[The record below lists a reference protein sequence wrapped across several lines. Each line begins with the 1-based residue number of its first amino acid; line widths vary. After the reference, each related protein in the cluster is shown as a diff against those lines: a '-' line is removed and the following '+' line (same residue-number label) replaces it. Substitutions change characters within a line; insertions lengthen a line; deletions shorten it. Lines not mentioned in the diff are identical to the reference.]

1 MKSMKKLVTLLLS
14 LVMLCALAMPVM
26 ADETTTYSITINGA
40 VAGHTYTAYQV
51 FKGVYYKGNRQVK
64 ENEAEYLSDVEWGKD
79 VDGVAI
85 VTELKAPTTLKAL
98 SDKFASVN
106 ADDTDAAEKVAYIL
120 QGLGD
125 KSAELDEFA
134 RVVGRHL
141 TATTAGTTGEVAK
154 DAVNVKIENLAAG
167 YYFVKDSGTINDGEI
182 ATKFLVE
189 VVGDANVTVKATA
202 PEFKKE
208 VVKDSNTTGK
218 GTSANVGDKVTF
230 KLTATVPDM
239 SSFGTDYKFIM
250 HDTLSEGLTFDG
262 NDSIKVKINNKV
274 PTESPYAIDENPT
287 DGSTFA
293 LSFDGEALERNAG
306 VAGKENRYPITIEVE
321 YTATLNK
328 EALKTNNE
336 TNTAY
341 LEYSNDPSNS
351 TSTGKTKETPPEI
364 VHVYNFNIVVD
375 KYDGTDGTDGTAT
388 GKKLE
393 NAVFVLYRLN
403 GETKEYYKWD
413 DADKKVTWVAKNANP
428 DQKATDTNGK
438 ATFEG
443 LKEGTYY
450 LEEITAPQGYN
461 KLKEPV
467 PVEIKASYK
476 EDGTLDTSVED
487 FKLQKDNDNGDH
499 YYQVESIA
507 NKAGAVLPSTGGIG
521 TTIFYVLGSI
531 LALGAAVLLIAKKR
545 MNGQDR

>member
-1 MKSMKKLVTLLLS
+1 
-14 LVMLCALAMPVM
+14 MLNKALFC
-26 ADETTTYSITINGA
+26 E
-40 VAGHTYTAYQV
+40 
-51 FKGVYYKGNRQVK
+51 
-64 ENEAEYLSDVEWGKD
+64 
-79 VDGVAI
+79 I
-85 VTELKAPTTLKAL
+85 VTTVQGLDEKWATLDGKLKECGEYEA
-98 SDKFASVN
+98 ASSIYQPAVEDAFKTAAN
-106 ADDTDAAEKVAYIL
+106 AEDVAYVVASF
-120 QGLGD
+120 GD
-125 KSAELDEFA
+125 QSAKLDEFA
-134 RVVGRHL
+134 RIVGKHL
-141 TATTAGTTGEVAK
+141 TTTKAGTTNEVAAGAT
-154 DAVNVKIENLAAG
+154 DAKIDKLAAG

-189 VVGDANVTVKATA
+189 VVGNANVTVKATA

-208 VVKDSNTTGK
+208 VVKDGNTTGK

-239 SSFGTDYKFIM
+239 SSFGTNYKFIM

-262 NDSIKVKINNKV
+262 NDSITVKINNKA
-274 PTESPYAIDENPT
+274 PSESPYAIDENPA

-293 LSFDGEALERNAG
+293 LSFDGGALERNAG

-336 TNTAY
+336 TNKAY

-351 TSTGKTKETPPEI
+351 TSTGKTEETPTEI
-364 VHVYNFNIVVD
+364 VHVYNFNIDVD
-375 KYDGTDGTDGTAT
+375 KYDGTDGTTT

-393 NAVFVLYRLN
+393 KAVFVLYRYN
-403 GETKEYYKWD
+403 GETKEYYKCD
-413 DADKKVTWVAKNANP
+413 NTDKKVTWVSADNNPTQKTTNA
-428 DQKATDTNGK
+428 DGK
-438 ATFEG
+438 TTFEG

-450 LEEITAPQGYN
+450 LEEITAPDGYN
-461 KLKEPV
+461 KLKAPV

-476 EDGTLDTSVED
+476 EDGTLDTSVKG
-487 FKLQKDNDNGDH
+487 FKLQQDTANGKH